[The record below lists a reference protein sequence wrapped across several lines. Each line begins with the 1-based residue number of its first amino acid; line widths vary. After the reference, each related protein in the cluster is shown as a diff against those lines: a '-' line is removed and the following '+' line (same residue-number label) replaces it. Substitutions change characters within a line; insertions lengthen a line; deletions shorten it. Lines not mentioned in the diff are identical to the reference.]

1 METGEIVLRFVIV
14 FVLSFIYGYQRQRNH
29 KPVGFGTFILVA
41 IGACALAIIAA
52 EMNLENSV
60 ALLGAIV
67 TGIGFLGAGALVRG
81 SDKIFGF
88 TTAASIWIFAIF
100 GMIMGLGKY
109 KEGFI
114 IYAAIWIT
122 IMFDNYLEDHAIG
135 SYRKRITIEC
145 DVFVNKDDIA
155 NILAKYSTGF
165 TLMNIAL
172 NKKDKHVVLNYLIEG
187 PKKDINFLLRKLYKE
202 KWCISVRFGETTI

>member
-1 METGEIVLRFVIV
+1 METWEIILRFAIV
-14 FVLSFIYGYQRQRNH
+14 FVLSFIYGYQRQKNH

-41 IGACALAIIAA
+41 TGACALAITAS
-52 EMNLENSV
+52 EMNLDHSV

-81 SDKIFGF
+81 SDRIFGF

-122 IMFDNYLEDHAIG
+122 ILFDNYLEDHAIG
-135 SYRKRITIEC
+135 SYRKRLTIEC

-155 NILAKYSTGF
+155 NILAKYSTGI
-165 TLMNIAL
+165 TLMNITL
-172 NKKDKHVVLNYLIEG
+172 NKKDKHIVLNYLIEG
-187 PKKDINFLLRKLYKE
+187 PRKDINPLLRELYKE
-202 KWCISVRFGETTI
+202 KWCSSVRFGETTI